1 MNDKKTVL
9 ALSLGHFAVDIFSS
23 AIVPLYPYLVKKLGI
38 TLATISFIIALAHLM
53 SSMMQPLFGFLAD
66 KTRHRFFMFWGLAI
80 STIFI
85 PLAMT
90 SNSVYLLAIFFIIG
104 VGGNA
109 LFHPQVT
116 TLINVFTQNNSNL
129 SKYMGIFLGAGTIG
143 YAIAPMV
150 SSSIVEYLG
159 INWVFLFSFVGLVSI
174 VLLYMTV
181 PKIPTESVTKDK
193 TPFLPIM
200 KKIFSSKKMI
210 NLTYISVVK
219 SFVSMSCATYFPF
232 ILARHGFSLSQ
243 TGLIIT
249 LFFANAGVATMLSS
263 KIEKIMGV
271 RNLIKMAFV
280 VILPLTILFL
290 NLLDYSRIFAVIL
303 FILMGFFV
311 FLSVS
316 VTVVL
321 AQRFMPE
328 HKGVVSGVTQ
338 GFSWGIAA
346 ILIAPLGILAQ
357 NVSIESALYLTAFI
371 SFVTGLFFVSR
382 DLEY

>member
-1 MNDKKTVL
+1 MSEKRTVL
-9 ALSLGHFAVDIFSS
+9 ALSMGHFAVDIFSS
-23 AIVPLYPYLVKKLGI
+23 AIVPLYPYLVQKMGI

-53 SSMMQPLFGFLAD
+53 SSMMQPLFGFFAD
-66 KTRHRFFMFWGLAI
+66 KTRHRFFMFYGLAI
-80 STIFI
+80 SSIFL
-85 PLAMT
+85 PLAMH
-90 SNSVYLLAIFFIIG
+90 SKSVIALAVFFIIG

-116 TLINVFTQNNSNL
+116 TLVNVFTKNNSKL

-143 YAIAPMV
+143 YAIAPML
-150 SSSIVEYLG
+150 SSSIVQYLG
-159 INWVFLFSFVGLVSI
+159 IDWVFLFSAVGIFSLI
-174 VLLYMTV
+174 LLYMST
-181 PKIPTESVTKDK
+181 PKIPMESVSTDK
-193 TPFLPIM
+193 KPFLPIM
-200 KKIFSSKKMI
+200 KEIFSSGKMI

-219 SFVSMSCATYFPF
+219 SFVSMSYATYFPF
-232 ILARHGFSLSQ
+232 ILAKYGFSLSQ

-249 LFFANAGVATMLSS
+249 LFFANAGIATMLSS

-271 RNLIKMAFV
+271 RNLIRMAFI
-280 VILPLTILFL
+280 VILPLAILFL
-290 NLLDYSRIFAVIL
+290 NLLNYSKIFSVL
-303 FILMGFFV
+303 VFIFTGFFV

-321 AQRFMPE
+321 AQKFMPE

-346 ILIAPLGILAQ
+346 ILIAPLGVLAQ
-357 NVSIESALYLTAFI
+357 NVSIESAIYLTSII
-371 SFVTGLFFVSR
+371 SFITGIFFVSK

>member
-1 MNDKKTVL
+1 ML
-9 ALSLGHFAVDIFSS
+9 
-23 AIVPLYPYLVKKLGI
+23 
-38 TLATISFIIALAHLM
+38 
-53 SSMMQPLFGFLAD
+53 
-66 KTRHRFFMFWGLAI
+66 
-80 STIFI
+80 
-85 PLAMT
+85 
-90 SNSVYLLAIFFIIG
+90 
-104 VGGNA
+104 
-109 LFHPQVT
+109 
-116 TLINVFTQNNSNL
+116 
-129 SKYMGIFLGAGTIG
+129 
-143 YAIAPMV
+143 
-150 SSSIVEYLG
+150 
-159 INWVFLFSFVGLVSI
+159 
-174 VLLYMTV
+174 
-181 PKIPTESVTKDK
+181 
-193 TPFLPIM
+193 M

>member
-66 KTRHRFFMFWGLAI
+66 KTRHRFFMFYGLAI

-159 INWVFLFSFVGLVSI
+159 INWVFLFSFVGLVSV

-263 KIEKIMGV
+263 KIEKRMGV